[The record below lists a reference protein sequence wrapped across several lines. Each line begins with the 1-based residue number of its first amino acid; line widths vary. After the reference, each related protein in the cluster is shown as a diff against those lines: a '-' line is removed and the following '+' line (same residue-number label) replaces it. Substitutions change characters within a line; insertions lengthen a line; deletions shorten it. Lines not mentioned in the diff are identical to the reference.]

1 MSPGFTLSPTAFFH
15 LPSEPSDMVGEREGI
30 GTTWCGGTGA
40 LTACI
45 RVCDVPRAAW
55 RAVQRGGHAR
65 EAAAEKRRAGAAK
78 GGRPAAS
85 GRLEPGGAGG
95 LASGPGVPTR
105 VCTPRASVMRQHP
118 VKVVR
123 GALQSTLLCRR
134 LAAYLPVTH
143 HAAVS
148 CHAAEAA
155 PRRSTGTLRAASRAA
170 LAPHSP
176 PERTQAPSA
185 AKLEHR
191 SAARAAARRI
201 VRGQSSREERNSCA
215 HYLSQHL
222 ASAQRPFPSA
232 LCGGC
237 R

>member
-1 MSPGFTLSPTAFFH
+1 
-15 LPSEPSDMVGEREGI
+15 V
-30 GTTWCGGTGA
+30 
-40 LTACI
+40 
-45 RVCDVPRAAW
+45 
-55 RAVQRGGHAR
+55 
-65 EAAAEKRRAGAAK
+65 
-78 GGRPAAS
+78 
-85 GRLEPGGAGG
+85 
-95 LASGPGVPTR
+95 
-105 VCTPRASVMRQHP
+105 
-118 VKVVR
+118 VKD
-123 GALQSTLLCRR
+123 ALQSTLLCRR

-201 VRGQSSREERNSCA
+201 VRGQQPRAQLMCTFSVTINIWEFGERTATTLPVCA
-215 HYLSQHL
+215 LRRL
-222 ASAQRPFPSA
+222 
-232 LCGGC
+232 
-237 R
+237 